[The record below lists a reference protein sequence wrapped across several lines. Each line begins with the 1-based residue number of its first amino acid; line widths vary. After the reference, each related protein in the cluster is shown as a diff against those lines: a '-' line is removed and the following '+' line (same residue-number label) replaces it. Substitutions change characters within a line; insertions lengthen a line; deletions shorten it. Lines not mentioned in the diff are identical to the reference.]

1 MKVEDFQEMPWW
13 QIPVKIVSGG
23 QTGVD
28 RAALDAARAAHLP
41 YGGWLPKGRLT
52 EEGPLPAEYVGMSEM
67 PTKDYLKRTEKNVV
81 DSEMTVVIC
90 RGEPEGGTKRTIGFA
105 EKHNRPCCV
114 CDLDRTD
121 DVDATIA
128 WVRETEAALWSDER
142 YGAEEDP
149 ESGRPVVIN
158 FAGPRGSK
166 DPAIYDDAKRVIA
179 RILGNLI

>member
-52 EEGPLPAEYVGMSEM
+52 EEGPLPEEYVGMSEM

-81 DSEMTVVIC
+81 DSDMTVVVC
-90 RGEPEGGTKRTIGFA
+90 RGEPEGGTKRTVGFA
-105 EKHNRPCCV
+105 EKHGRPCRV
-114 CDLDRTD
+114 CDLERD
-121 DVDATIA
+121 DEPMATFGHCWGLSPKVGNPPSHTA
-128 WVRETEAALWSDER
+128 TEGRGEGPKPKSSRER
-142 YGAEEDP
+142 
-149 ESGRPVVIN
+149 
-158 FAGPRGSK
+158 
-166 DPAIYDDAKRVIA
+166 RV
-179 RILGNLI
+179 LKKGK